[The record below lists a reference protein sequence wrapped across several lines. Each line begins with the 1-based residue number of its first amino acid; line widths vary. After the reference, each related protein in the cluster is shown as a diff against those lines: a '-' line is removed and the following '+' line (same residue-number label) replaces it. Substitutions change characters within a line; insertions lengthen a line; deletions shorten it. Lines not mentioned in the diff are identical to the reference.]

1 MINNIMTVSARL
13 FILPIAIIV
22 TQIGFA
28 ADYEEAPVF
37 KASQLLNKNMRTG
50 ENFTVNEKVVNHG
63 FMNQYTVE
71 TKWGAFTAKSDAQL
85 RLGLHEVTVMGIIE
99 EMLAN
104 DEVTKAA
111 EEHGTDT
118 YENAKNLVSDPGE
131 ALDGA
136 VEGAKKLFS
145 LGKRA
150 WNDKSATSIQED
162 SKWESLVGFSGKK
175 REYAAQFKIDP
186 YTTNLLMEEALDKL
200 TWTTHSTKLASGFL
214 VSLIPVV
221 GIAATVSNTS
231 DVLNEVLVLKSPL
244 ELREDNIRSLIDVGI
259 NQTVIDLFMRNEY
272 FTPTSQT
279 LFVEALASM
288 KSTKGLEALVGIAT
302 LSDDVET
309 AILRQ
314 RQMQMYASYH
324 NHIKPIEHFL
334 SLGNMAYAVTSED
347 TTLVVSPMDYLVWTK
362 DVDDVAKSIRQNDKA
377 HNGTF
382 ELWIAG
388 KSSKT
393 AASMLKDTGWSLHIN
408 AENSLLG
415 NSDKS

>member
-1 MINNIMTVSARL
+1 MINNFMKVSARL
-13 FILPIAIIV
+13 FIFPIVFIV
-22 TQIGFA
+22 SQTGFA
-28 ADYEEAPVF
+28 AEYEEAPVF
-37 KASQLLNKNMRTG
+37 KASQLLNKNMRAG

-71 TKWGAFTAKSDAQL
+71 TKWGDFTAKSDAQL
-85 RLGLHEVTVMGIIE
+85 RLGLHEVSVMGIIE

-111 EEHGTDT
+111 GEQGTDT
-118 YENAKNLVSDPGE
+118 FENAKKLVSNPGE
-131 ALDGA
+131 VLDGA
-136 VEGAKKLFS
+136 VEGTKKLFS

-150 WNDKSATSIQED
+150 WNDKSASSTQED
-162 SKWESLVGFSGKK
+162 SKWESLVGFSSKK

-186 YTTNLLMEEALDKL
+186 YTTNPLMEEALDKL

-221 GIAATVSNTS
+221 GVAATVSNTS
-231 DVLNEVLVLKSPL
+231 DVLNEVMVLKSPL
-244 ELREDNIRSLIDVGI
+244 ELREDNIRSLSDVGI

-288 KSTKGLEALVGIAT
+288 KSTKGLEAVIGIAT

-309 AILRQ
+309 ATLRQ

-324 NHIKPIEHFL
+324 KHIKPIKHFS
-334 SLGNMAYAVTSED
+334 SLGDMAYAKTSED
-347 TTLVVSPMDYLVWTK
+347 TTLVVSPVDYLFWTK
-362 DVDDVAKSIRQNDKA
+362 DVDEVAKSIRQNDND
-377 HNGTF
+377 HNGKL

-388 KSSKT
+388 KFSEAT
-393 AASMLKDTGWSLHIN
+393 ASMLKDMGWSLHIN

-415 NSDKS
+415 NADKS